1 MGDQLVGS
9 AAALFFGQQRPV
21 VFDSDLLFLAPLGWV
36 EAGHMELARLDPD
49 LRAQDGLFLDRQL
62 AGLLV
67 IGPVVSR
74 VVRDVD
80 DLFTKREVRP
90 NVPRAR
96 IVLVKLRVAL
106 ALRLRD
112 LKARVLSLMCP

>member
-1 MGDQLVGS
+1 MVCE
-9 AAALFFGQQRPV
+9 ALRTPGRMRFFVRGG
-21 VFDSDLLFLAPLGWV
+21 GWPGTFS
-36 EAGHMELARLDPD
+36 AGHMELARLDPD